1 MITFKLP
8 IIASLRGYY
17 KQKEIAEGAGLH
29 PNIISAIYRGTV
41 RRLDIETLDKLCAFL
56 RCNIQDILEYASD
69 EGINEKT
76 DDKETIDPIYTIYE
90 IAEESGISDLATN
103 IDHYLYGLPKRCP

>member
-29 PNIISAIYRGTV
+29 PNIVSSIYRGTI
-41 RRLDIETLDKLCAFL
+41 RRLDIETLDKLCTFL
-56 RCNIQDILEYASD
+56 QCNIQDILEYVPA
-69 EGINEKT
+69 EGNKRKT
-76 DDKETIDPIYTIYE
+76 DEKEAIDPIYTIYE
-90 IAEESGISDLATN
+90 IAEESGIPDLATN

>member
-1 MITFKLP
+1 MIMFKLP

-56 RCNIQDILEYASD
+56 RCNIQDILEYAPD
-69 EGINEKT
+69 ERNNEKNE
-76 DDKETIDPIYTIYE
+76 KEVIDPIYTIYE